1 MVRRRRWGAAPSKG
15 GSAVYARSTTVHAR
29 PSSVDDGIAFI
40 RSEVLPALEAIDGF
54 VGLSLLADRESG
66 HCIATSAWDSE
77 DALRTS
83 AERAAPLRDRAAEV
97 LGGEATVDQWRIG
110 VMHRDHRSAE
120 GACVRATWLRVP
132 REHIA
137 RSIEFY
143 KTDVLPAL
151 EALDGFCSASYLI
164 NPESGRAVSSATF
177 DSREAMAE
185 NREQAR
191 ELRNARTRELG
202 ADIVDVGEFDLV
214 LAHLRIP
221 EMV

>member
-1 MVRRRRWGAAPSKG
+1 M
-15 GSAVYARSTTVHAR
+15 YARSTTVHAR

-97 LGGEATVDQWRIG
+97 LGGEATVDQWQIG